1 MSVRFR
7 EADGLAGAIRSAVV
21 VVDDPMLARDGVLGF
36 QCFDQG
42 VHTVAEP
49 HTQICR
55 IAGLYVDVQQVRA
68 ARCLNYTY

>member
-1 MSVRFR
+1 MDLPGPS
-7 EADGLAGAIRSAVV
+7 VV

-55 IAGLYVDVQQVRA
+55 IAGLYVDVQQDLRA
-68 ARCLNYTY
+68 ARCFFREAERD